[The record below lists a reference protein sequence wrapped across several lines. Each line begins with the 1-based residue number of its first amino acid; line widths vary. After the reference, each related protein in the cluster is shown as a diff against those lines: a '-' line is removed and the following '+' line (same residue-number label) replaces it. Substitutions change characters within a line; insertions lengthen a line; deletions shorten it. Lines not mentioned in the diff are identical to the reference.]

1 MGEHEEERRKM
12 KGTAHPAFLGEG
24 EGSCSGVGREQGSSQ
39 ASALASPRQQAE
51 LRAPSDTRGIEGA
64 RNYFDPVAAV
74 EGDPRRCRTAG
85 AGAGDELELSVL
97 KEDERGVF
105 EKLAQMLNEDE
116 ASTSIDLP
124 GSVMEEKA
132 LAGASEVPQAGWRDR
147 LWEQMKERRE
157 EVIPH
162 YVEQL
167 REQVQDDMIPLGRT
181 SLEQDERVERGL
193 TEVDQARKRRVMA
206 ILRGRAKSR
215 LTTVLQKGSDSSR
228 NQGRQVS
235 DLRCEPF
242 PIRGVD
248 QEESLLQER
257 LYAAFQRAES
267 RLLNAL
273 RQRQAEV
280 IAQYGEISE
289 ATVNSESL
297 VIESDL
303 PWQVDWVRAPQPVEV
318 CVGRL
323 RAVREKLPRGPYAVS
338 VSLHTRLAGPALL
351 WSGLKR
357 KRWAGV
363 TEPVEHGGRY
373 CDTDLCF
380 HQSLPVVL
388 PAPCDL
394 LPSTVLVFRLLSMPS
409 EEGPVSGVVAWGA
422 FPVCNCSLALTQGT
436 FRMPLLWGSP
446 RPALDRFS
454 KIEQLLATDLDTWL
468 CNLYFQVRRVPRE
481 QAGVREGAGTLHL
494 PSAVQLGPSTG
505 TPEPAAH
512 VGSSASLPGPGT
524 LLQAMWDNWPLMS
537 AEGVV
542 LGRSAPSLPSVIQ
555 SDTRVLHKHGCPSPQ
570 CGAPVGERWMAPPS
584 CVQFVKDLQGEGL
597 GIIKKRRTL
606 LALLQDN
613 RKEANP
619 RPQPCNLL
627 PKCCG
632 PGTRL
637 RLVGRLLPGELGL
650 SWSPR
655 PRCSQLQ
662 LALVALA
669 WFPRLYLHYCSQ
681 WLYLHARDIPVN
693 RFRFHA
699 HTVDVVYQGSLLS
712 TPEEALLVLLGPLT
726 LNTVTLGLLLIRWVC
741 RQAFGSTPSF
751 LSKLIMAAGAWTVL
765 DPLAVLVVDAS
776 LGRLSYSAEEP
787 VADAAKLYW
796 HFHRTEHSGAAGI
809 FITLFL
815 YTVHFTLSVTVLY
828 VYLLRLHNDG
838 RVLDVYHRLHSP
850 EGAFFIP
857 DDLEVSNQ
865 ELSYIVKKA
874 EQWRGFNG
882 ERRKVAVHDYIWME
896 EESGASQSPGG
907 VATTAGE
914 TSTHVS
920 IYTLYVSGLRRRH
933 RHFLRQPN
941 GAIIEVIGDSAEA
954 GLFVQAEKVA
964 REEEEQRRKSPK
976 HVLRD
981 RKRPVWRSN
990 RVGPV
995 GASD

>member
-1 MGEHEEERRKM
+1 M

-85 AGAGDELELSVL
+85 AGAGDELELSMPFLFVMGRLNSLKQGERDHFQPVAMLGVL

-124 GSVMEEKA
+124 DTPVQLLSNANIYSLNFQRQLICCDFHKQPSLGFTEDGQKKKLSSERQFSEGKCLVDARGRRRMASLIWSDRKATVTPKTTRYYRSSVMEEKA

-206 ILRGRAKSR
+206 ILRGRAKVPTYVGRTWRGPTGDPSLILFFVDLSYSCHVMLYQLSLS
-215 LTTVLQKGSDSSR
+215 LTALFLK
-228 NQGRQVS
+228 
-235 DLRCEPF
+235 EPF

-303 PWQVDWVRAPQPVEV
+303 PWQAAMVYRGEGEREREREREQEGERQRKRKKLSFRELSVRMAEKRLRRESEQEQRPQKAEVWVALISSGGALLRTGTLSKTRPTSEVDWVRAPQPVEV

-436 FRMPLLWGSP
+436 FRTPLLWGSP

-512 VGSSASLPGPGT
+512 VGSSASLPGIAFSLSTQSPHT
-524 LLQAMWDNWPLMS
+524 LQR
-537 AEGVV
+537 EGS
-542 LGRSAPSLPSVIQ
+542 RNKYQI
-555 SDTRVLHKHGCPSPQ
+555 
-570 CGAPVGERWMAPPS
+570 
-584 CVQFVKDLQGEGL
+584 
-597 GIIKKRRTL
+597 L
-606 LALLQDN
+606 LVHVTFASSFL
-613 RKEANP
+613 
-619 RPQPCNLL
+619 
-627 PKCCG
+627 
-632 PGTRL
+632 
-637 RLVGRLLPGELGL
+637 
-650 SWSPR
+650 
-655 PRCSQLQ
+655 RCS
-662 LALVALA
+662 
-669 WFPRLYLHYCSQ
+669 
-681 WLYLHARDIPVN
+681 
-693 RFRFHA
+693 
-699 HTVDVVYQGSLLS
+699 TG
-712 TPEEALLVLLGPLT
+712 
-726 LNTVTLGLLLIRWVC
+726 VTW
-741 RQAFGSTPSF
+741 
-751 LSKLIMAAGAWTVL
+751 
-765 DPLAVLVVDAS
+765 
-776 LGRLSYSAEEP
+776 
-787 VADAAKLYW
+787 
-796 HFHRTEHSGAAGI
+796 HRTTVVQLCHSTI
-809 FITLFL
+809 LKE
-815 YTVHFTLSVTVLY
+815 YRSK
-828 VYLLRLHNDG
+828 
-838 RVLDVYHRLHSP
+838 RVPEYSSTGVQEYRVSQPWSSFHSP
-850 EGAFFIP
+850 TI
-857 DDLEVSNQ
+857 Q
-865 ELSYIVKKA
+865 
-874 EQWRGFNG
+874 
-882 ERRKVAVHDYIWME
+882 
-896 EESGASQSPGG
+896 
-907 VATTAGE
+907 
-914 TSTHVS
+914 
-920 IYTLYVSGLRRRH
+920 
-933 RHFLRQPN
+933 
-941 GAIIEVIGDSAEA
+941 
-954 GLFVQAEKVA
+954 
-964 REEEEQRRKSPK
+964 
-976 HVLRD
+976 VL
-981 RKRPVWRSN
+981 
-990 RVGPV
+990 
-995 GASD
+995 